1 MLRRSTSIICFA
13 ARSRAASCFST
24 EGSRIVSR
32 ESIAHVLK
40 KPFAI
45 FTIILLLKG
54 YLAWAVTFGDWL
66 PWRLLITEI
75 PFIWLI
81 FCLIE
86 WCASKRKLMAYT
98 IVNIILTGVFFAV
111 IMYFKYYG
119 VIVNYHALAQ
129 VNQVTEVKSS
139 VFSLMDPYYLLV
151 FADIIVLLVLLLKS
165 RKVKEWRIGIKRKPK
180 KSVVSVIF
188 ILCLGVCLFNVLPNR
203 ASMNEIKK
211 AQQMGILNY
220 EAYTILSQKKE
231 PLIPLEN
238 INQAAI
244 DKLKGITV
252 PEHPQYF
259 GNAKGKNLIIIQ
271 LESFQD
277 FLINLK
283 IDGKEITPNMNKLAK
298 EQLYFSN
305 FNQQVGQ
312 GNTSDAEFVVNT
324 SFYIPPDGAA
334 TQRFVD
340 KKLPSLPRLLEQNG
354 YNTLTLHTNKV
365 HFWNR
370 QELYSSLGFQHYYD
384 QSFFGE
390 DDLVFF
396 GASDEVLYA
405 KTAQELQKLD
415 REDKPFYA
423 QVISMSAHHPFTIPA
438 RKYKMELPERYQGT
452 FVGDYIR
459 AQNYAD
465 YALGLFIDDLKQKG
479 LWDDSLI
486 VIYGDHMGLPIYSL
500 DHDDKELMKEIYGHE
515 YSYTDM
521 LNIPLIIAGS
531 GVPHETIREEV
542 GGQTDIMPT
551 VANLLGVSM
560 KDHIHFGQD
569 LLNQTYNLL
578 PQRYYLPS
586 GSFLNDNAMFMS
598 GSGYE
603 DGTQYP
609 LSGNDSIGQGTTKD
623 EFNRALKLLKLSD
636 SYVNQQPLK

>member
-1 MLRRSTSIICFA
+1 MLHESN
-13 ARSRAASCFST
+13 ARFF
-24 EGSRIVSR
+24 
-32 ESIAHVLK
+32 K
-40 KPFAI
+40 KPFVL

-66 PWRLLITEI
+66 PSWKLLITEV
-75 PFIWLI
+75 PFIWLL

-86 WCASKRKLMAYT
+86 WIATKRKLLAYT
-98 IVNIILTGVFFAV
+98 IVNLILTAVFFAV

-119 VIVNYHALAQ
+119 VIVTYHALAQ
-129 VNQVTEVKSS
+129 VGQVTEVKSS

-151 FADIIVLLVLLLKS
+151 FADIILLLILLPKS
-165 RKVKEWRIGIKRKPK
+165 RRIKDWKISIKYKPPK
-180 KSVVSVIF
+180 GFVFAGFIVCLVI
-188 ILCLGVCLFNVLPNR
+188 CLFNTLPNR

-220 EAYTILSQKKE
+220 EAYTILSLKKE
-231 PLIPLEN
+231 ALVPLDN
-238 INQAAI
+238 ITQASI

-252 PEHPQYF
+252 PEEPKYF

-283 IDGKEITPNMNKLAK
+283 IDGKEVTPNINKLAN
-298 EQLYFSN
+298 EELYFTN
-305 FNQQVGQ
+305 FNQLVGQ

-334 TQRFVD
+334 TQKYVD
-340 KKLPSLPRLLEQNG
+340 KKLPSLPRLMEQHG
-354 YNTLTLHTNKV
+354 YNTATLHTNAV

-370 QELYSSLGFQHYYD
+370 GELYSSLGFKHYYD
-384 QSFFGE
+384 QTFFGDE
-390 DDLVFF
+390 DMVFF
-396 GASDEVLYA
+396 GPSDEVLYA
-405 KTAQELQKLD
+405 KSSDKLQQMDQEG
-415 REDKPFYA
+415 KPFYA
-423 QVISMSAHHPFTIPA
+423 QIISMSAHHPFTIPKN
-438 RKYKMELPERYQGT
+438 KYKMDLPKRYQGT

-465 YALGLFIDDLKQKG
+465 YALGQFIDELKQKG

-500 DHDDKELMKEIYGHE
+500 DRVDKELMEEIYGYE

-531 GVPHETIREEV
+531 GIQHEQVALEV
-542 GGQTDIMPT
+542 GGQADIMPT
-551 VANLLGVSM
+551 ASNLLGISM
-560 KDHIHFGQD
+560 KGYIHFGQD

-578 PQRYYLPS
+578 PQRYYLPT
-586 GSFLNDNAMFMS
+586 GSFMNNNAMFMS

-603 DGTQYP
+603 DGTQFP
-609 LSGNDSIGQGTTKD
+609 LSGKDSIGKGTTED
-623 EFNRALKLLKLSD
+623 EYNRALKLLNLSD

>member
-1 MLRRSTSIICFA
+1 M
-13 ARSRAASCFST
+13 
-24 EGSRIVSR
+24 SR

>member
-1 MLRRSTSIICFA
+1 M
-13 ARSRAASCFST
+13 
-24 EGSRIVSR
+24 SR
-32 ESIAHVLK
+32 ESIAQILK

-66 PWRLLITEI
+66 PWRVLITEI
-75 PFIWLI
+75 PFIWLL

-165 RKVKEWRIGIKRKPK
+165 RKVKEWRISIKRKPK
-180 KSVVSVIF
+180 KSVVSVVF
-188 ILCLGVCLFNVLPNR
+188 ILCLVVCLFNILPNR

-220 EAYTILSQKKE
+220 EAYTIFSQKKE

-238 INQAAI
+238 IHQADI

-252 PEHPQYF
+252 PDHPKYF

-271 LESFQD
+271 LESFQN
-277 FLINLK
+277 FLIGLK

-334 TQRFVD
+334 TQRYVD

-370 QELYSSLGFQHYYD
+370 EELYSSLGFQHYYD
-384 QSFFGE
+384 QSYFGE

-405 KTAQELQKLD
+405 KTAKKLQELD

-423 QVISMSAHHPFTIPA
+423 QIISMSAHHPFTIPA

-465 YALGLFIDDLKQKG
+465 YALGLFIEDLKQKG

-531 GVPHETIREEV
+531 GVPHEQIREEV

-551 VANLLGVSM
+551 VANLLGVSL
-560 KDHIHFGQD
+560 KDHVHFGQD

-609 LSGNDSIGQGTTKD
+609 LSGNDSIGKGTTKD
-623 EFNRALKLLKLSD
+623 EFNRALKLLRLSD

>member
-1 MLRRSTSIICFA
+1 
-13 ARSRAASCFST
+13 
-24 EGSRIVSR
+24 VSR

>member
-1 MLRRSTSIICFA
+1 M
-13 ARSRAASCFST
+13 
-24 EGSRIVSR
+24 SR
-32 ESIAHVLK
+32 ESIAQVLK

-45 FTIILLLKG
+45 FTVLLLLKG

-66 PWRLLITEI
+66 PWRVLITEL
-75 PFIWLI
+75 PFIWLV
-81 FCLIE
+81 FSLIE

-98 IVNIILTGVFFAV
+98 IVNIILTGIFFAV

-119 VIVNYHALAQ
+119 VIVTYHALAQ

-151 FADIIVLLVLLLKS
+151 FADIIVLVVLLLKS
-165 RKVKEWRIGIKRKPK
+165 RKVKEWRISIKRKTK
-180 KSVVSVIF
+180 KSVVSVVF
-188 ILCLGVCLFNVLPNR
+188 ILCLVVCLFNIWPNR

-220 EAYTILSQKKE
+220 EAFTILSQKKE
-231 PLIPLEN
+231 PLVPLKN

-244 DKLKGITV
+244 DKLKGIKV
-252 PEHPQYF
+252 PEHPQFF

-271 LESFQD
+271 LESFQN

-283 IDGKEITPNMNKLAK
+283 IDGKEITPNMNKLAN

-324 SFYIPPDGAA
+324 SFYVPPDGAA
-334 TQRFVD
+334 TQKYVD
-340 KKLPSLPRLLEQNG
+340 KKLPSLPRLLGENG
-354 YNTLTLHTNKV
+354 YNTLTLHTNQV

-370 QELYSSLGFQHYYD
+370 GELYSSLGFQHYYD

-390 DDLVFF
+390 EDMVFF

-405 KTAQELQKLD
+405 KSAEKLQALD

-423 QVISMSAHHPFTIPA
+423 QIISMSAHHPFTIPA
-438 RKYKMELPERYQGT
+438 NKYKMELPERYQGT

-465 YALGLFIDDLKQKG
+465 YALGLFIDDLKQRG

-500 DHDDKELMKEIYGHE
+500 DHDDKALMKEIYGHE

-521 LNIPLIIAGS
+521 LNIPLIITGS
-531 GVPHETIREEV
+531 GVSHEQIREEV

-551 VANLLGVSM
+551 VANLLGISM

-609 LSGNDSIGQGTTKD
+609 LSGRDSIGNGTTKD
-623 EFNRALKLLKLSD
+623 EYDRALKLLKLSD